1 MAHNSRVKK
10 SSKSPVKLT
19 SKILLLFSIFYT
31 LHNLLIADPDI
42 FDVISMKR
50 EMEKVSKEVEV
61 LKAKRESLRK
71 ELKNLDEEVLKKEM
85 GSFEEGEYIIIYG
98 N

>member
-1 MAHNSRVKK
+1 MVHNSRVRKP
-10 SSKSPVKLT
+10 SKSPVKLT

-31 LHNLLIADPDI
+31 LHNLLIADPNI

-50 EMEKVSKEVEV
+50 EMGKVSKEVEV
-61 LKAKRESLRK
+61 LKARRESLRK

-98 N
+98 D

>member
-1 MAHNSRVKK
+1 MAHNLKVKK

-42 FDVISMKR
+42 FDVISMKK
-50 EMEKVSKEVEV
+50 EMGKVSKEVEV
-61 LKAKRESLRK
+61 LKARRESLRK

-85 GSFEEGEYIIIYG
+85 GSFEEGEFIIIYG

>member
-1 MAHNSRVKK
+1 MAHNLKVKK

-50 EMEKVSKEVEV
+50 EMGKVSKEVEV
-61 LKAKRESLRK
+61 LKARRESLRK

-85 GSFEEGEYIIIYG
+85 GSFEEGEFIIIYG